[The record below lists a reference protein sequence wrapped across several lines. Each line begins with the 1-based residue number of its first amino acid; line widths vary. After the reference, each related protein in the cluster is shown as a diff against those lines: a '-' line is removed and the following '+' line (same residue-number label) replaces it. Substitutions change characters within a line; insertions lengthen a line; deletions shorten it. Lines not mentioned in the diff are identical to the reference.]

1 MVRLSTSSSGG
12 SYNSSSSSTI
22 PSSPSSFSLLDT
34 TTNGSSSSSS
44 SLAATLNDLVKYIPL
59 RLTEEERSLLTVL
72 EQTLNVSEYT
82 DHVDV
87 AMSVSRRGVKAR
99 RILDGIL
106 EVCHIA
112 IGLTIASGH
121 GRLFQLQTDDD
132 RKNHKK
138 TRASNPFRAKKKKKE
153 TSQHNHHNG
162 SQQQQHSNRL
172 AAATTTT
179 CPPTSSSNI
188 SLKPYAPLLQRMFEV
203 GRRNKVLNPN
213 QMRTT
218 YGKLMYLLQDAQSPS
233 IAKSLGFSLFQE
245 LHLVGPYLE
254 QNKAACLL
262 RDERLLIA
270 TQYIAAN
277 TNAPTTDSNETENED
292 GNQGKKP
299 AISNDRAAIQ
309 QRVAQKHQALEAL
322 VDEYSTPATA
332 LSTDEVRRCIESI
345 ADAIAYVQA
354 NVTPVHAMMNYLTTR
369 FDPQQVHNGFSLEIQ
384 SSGGGSSGLYS
395 RYNLYDNRYSSLS
408 TSYNSS
414 SSSSSS
420 GGGATLNHSHSTQF
434 TFVWQTLQLWSK
446 VMHHMHALWVC
457 ADSDLLSTGTSYHLY
472 NTGQGLQRVQSC
484 PKVAKAMRQ
493 LLVAAQQQTQSNWV
507 GLSVIHLGD
516 RDVPNALIFID
527 KYAQIPRF
535 LHPLVDVCQSLP
547 VAQSDARLERYI
559 VRQFTT
565 VDRLVQI
572 VLTDYFKHGFDGSGD
587 DGGSCID
594 GRLTSSWN
602 WTSRLA
608 KKPYYYAFLL
618 CGFQGFDGDFK

>member
-1 MVRLSTSSSGG
+1 MLT
-12 SYNSSSSSTI
+12 
-22 PSSPSSFSLLDT
+22 
-34 TTNGSSSSSS
+34 
-44 SLAATLNDLVKYIPL
+44 DLVKYIPL

-121 GRLFQLQTDDD
+121 GRLFQQHLVDGENGNSMN
-132 RKNHKK
+132 RHKK
-138 TRASNPFRAKKKKKE
+138 SRTSNPFRVKKNKKDKHA
-153 TSQHNHHNG
+153 SRNGHHNP
-162 SQQQQHSNRL
+162 QQQQRKSNRL
-172 AAATTTT
+172 AAATTSTS
-179 CPPTSSSNI
+179 PPTSTSDI

-245 LHLVGPYLE
+245 LHLVGPFLE

-262 RDERLLIA
+262 RDERLLVA

-277 TNAPTTDSNETENED
+277 TNVPSTTTNED
-292 GNQGKKP
+292 ESDNGHGDDDGNGNGATTLKK
-299 AISNDRAAIQ
+299 AAWNDRSAIQ
-309 QRVAQKHQALEAL
+309 QRVAEKHQALEEL

-332 LSTDEVRRCIESI
+332 LSTDELRRCIESI

-354 NVTPVHAMMNYLTTR
+354 NVAPVQAMINYLTTH
-369 FDPQQVHNGFSLEIQ
+369 FDPQRVHNGFSLEI
-384 SSGGGSSGLYS
+384 SGSGSGSSSALYS
-395 RYNLYDNRYSSLS
+395 RYSLYDGRFSSLS
-408 TSYNSS
+408 TSYG
-414 SSSSSS
+414 SSS
-420 GGGATLNHSHSTQF
+420 GGATLCHSHPTQF

-457 ADSDLLSTGTSYHLY
+457 ADSDLLSTNTSYHLY
-472 NTGQGLQRVQSC
+472 NTGQGLQRVQTC

-493 LLVAAQQQTQSNWV
+493 LLVAAQQQTQSPWV

-535 LHPLVDVCQSLP
+535 LHPLVDVCQALP
-547 VAQSDARLERYI
+547 VAQSDERLERYL
-559 VRQFTT
+559 VRQFTS